1 MNAPSG
7 EKKGLTFM
15 LEFDVKRRN
24 ALLPTSTSQMFGVPE
39 REEKKTIFFSSGD
52 QFGWKSPPCPVV
64 SWRALESAGESSHR
78 FISPARSELKAT
90 VLLSGDHAPRLSSR
104 VVLTT
109 ASGDPRGSPV
119 CGRTGSFQMSAFWCS
134 VAKAM
139 RLPSREV
146 ATSTSC
152 PAPVVTCCSGPLT
165 VPSRLTGA
173 RQMFMPPLR
182 YEEK

>member
-1 MNAPSG
+1 MNVPSG

-15 LEFDVKRRN
+15 PEFEVKRRN
-24 ALLPTSTSQMFGVPE
+24 VPLETSTSQTFGVPE

-64 SWRALESAGESSHR
+64 SWRAFESVDESSQI
-78 FISPARSELKAT
+78 FMSPARSELKAT
-90 VLLSGDHAPRLSSR
+90 MLLSGDHAPRLSSR

-109 ASGDPRGSPV
+109 ASGAPAASPV
-119 CGRTGSFQMSAFWCS
+119 CGRTGSFQMSAFWRS
-134 VAKAM
+134 VANAIP
-139 RLPSREV
+139 LPSGEV

-165 VPSRLTGA
+165 VPSLLTGA
-173 RQMFMPPLR
+173 RQMFIPPLR